1 MSKKRFDGVDGK
13 GCIPYTVFMLERGY
27 IQVYTGNGKGKS
39 TAAFGLSLRAAGAG
53 LRVFICQFLKQGE
66 YSEIKALGRFG
77 DLIVIEQY
85 GAPGFIVR
93 GVRPEDREWA
103 FRGMERVREVFR
115 SGQYDIVVLE
125 EFNPLIS
132 LGVVSLEEGLSLISL
147 KPPSVELVIT
157 GRDAPKE
164 IIASADLVTEMREVK
179 HYYEMG
185 VPARTGIEK

>member
-1 MSKKRFDGVDGK
+1 
-13 GCIPYTVFMLERGY
+13 
-27 IQVYTGNGKGKS
+27 
-39 TAAFGLSLRAAGAG
+39 
-53 LRVFICQFLKQGE
+53 
-66 YSEIKALGRFG
+66 
-77 DLIVIEQY
+77 
-85 GAPGFIVR
+85 
-93 GVRPEDREWA
+93 
-103 FRGMERVREVFR
+103 MERVREVFR

-132 LGVVSLEEGLSLISL
+132 LGVVSLGEGLSLISL

-157 GRDAPKE
+157 GRDAPEE